1 MSLAN
6 TSLLSLL
13 IGTAL
18 SAAALLANADLQVDI
33 DSEVNSEFEDEADMY
48 DDKLPW
54 ASDLQ
59 GVAQIA
65 QLFAWA
71 AMLSMVVHHGLKVDL
86 PSAGSVSLEKEDYIA
101 ITIDADNRLF
111 LNKEPTEA
119 NGLAARV
126 RALRG
131 NEAKPVFING
141 DQKAD
146 LGLAIELLD
155 DLKKA
160 GIEEVSFSC
169 TKETP

>member
-1 MSLAN
+1 MKLSSGYEEKKARVEMLPLIDVVF
-6 TSLLSLL
+6 LLLVFF
-13 IGTAL
+13 I
-18 SAAALLANADLQVDI
+18 
-33 DSEVNSEFEDEADMY
+33 Y
-48 DDKLPW
+48 
-54 ASDLQ
+54 
-59 GVAQIA
+59 
-65 QLFAWA
+65 

-101 ITIDADNRLF
+101 ITIDAENNLF
-111 LNKEPTEA
+111 LNEEPVEA

-126 RALRG
+126 LALRG
-131 NEAKPVFING
+131 GDAKPVFING

-155 DLKKA
+155 DLKKV

>member
-1 MSLAN
+1 SGYETKKARVEMLPLIDVVF
-6 TSLLSLL
+6 LLLVFF
-13 IGTAL
+13 I
-18 SAAALLANADLQVDI
+18 
-33 DSEVNSEFEDEADMY
+33 Y
-48 DDKLPW
+48 
-54 ASDLQ
+54 
-59 GVAQIA
+59 
-65 QLFAWA
+65 

-111 LNKEPTEA
+111 LNDEPTEVD
-119 NGLAARV
+119 GLAERV

-141 DQKAD
+141 DRKAD